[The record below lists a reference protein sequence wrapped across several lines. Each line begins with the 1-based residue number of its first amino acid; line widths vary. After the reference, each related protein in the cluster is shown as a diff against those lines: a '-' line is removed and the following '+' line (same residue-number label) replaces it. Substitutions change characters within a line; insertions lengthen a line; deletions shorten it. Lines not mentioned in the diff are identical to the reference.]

1 LFGGMGDNRIAFRSG
16 NSSQHI
22 VDVNDRRVDCQSN
35 KEFNQKHKH
44 QNIVMTQQELD
55 FLEQHKINF
64 ESVQLGFTR
73 NIQHDVLAEY
83 ERIYKAYLDPQFVLI
98 YYCGACVFDML
109 KRLGNHYASIKASQ
123 ETFVF
128 PDDLEKI
135 EGAVMV
141 EMDIPQTKKPSRS
154 KKK

>member
-1 LFGGMGDNRIAFRSG
+1 MGDNRIAFRSG
-16 NSSQHI
+16 NSGQHI
-22 VDVNDRRVDCQSN
+22 VDINDRRVDCQSN

-109 KRLGNHYASIKASQ
+109 KRLGNHYASIKASH

-128 PDDLEKI
+128 PDGLDAI
-135 EGAVMV
+135 ETSTDQPVQ
-141 EMDIPQTKKPSRS
+141 EEKKPSRS
-154 KKK
+154 KKSK

>member
-1 LFGGMGDNRIAFRSG
+1 MGHNRIAFRSG
-16 NSSQHI
+16 NSGQHI

-128 PDDLEKI
+128 PDALDAI
-135 EGAVMV
+135 EPSTDQTVQV
-141 EMDIPQTKKPSRS
+141 EKKPSRS
-154 KKK
+154 KKSK